1 MIFRRRRRPDD
12 EARAADAGKA
22 LVKIA
27 SAGNEAEA
35 QMWREVLEH
44 NGIPCMVRAVGD
56 LFAYLPFNSQ
66 HDLYVAAA
74 QADRA
79 RDLLTAYNDD
89 RGDLAPDDEDAGEE
103 PAAHGEPGR

>member
-1 MIFRRRRRPDD
+1 MIFRRRRPDD
-12 EARAADAGKA
+12 AAQAAAAEKT
-22 LVKIA
+22 LVKVA

-44 NGIPCMVRAVGD
+44 NGIRCMVRAVGD

-74 QADRA
+74 HADRA

-89 RGDLAPDDEDAGEE
+89 RGHFVPDDEDAEDEG
-103 PAAHGEPGR
+103 ADEPGR

>member
-1 MIFRRRRRPDD
+1 MIFRRRRPDD
-12 EARAADAGKA
+12 DAKAAEAAKA
-22 LVKIA
+22 LVKVA

-66 HDLYVAAA
+66 HDLYVAAMY
-74 QADRA
+74 ADRA

-89 RGDLAPDDEDAGEE
+89 RGDHAPDDEDAEDE
-103 PAAHGEPGR
+103 PAAHDEPGR